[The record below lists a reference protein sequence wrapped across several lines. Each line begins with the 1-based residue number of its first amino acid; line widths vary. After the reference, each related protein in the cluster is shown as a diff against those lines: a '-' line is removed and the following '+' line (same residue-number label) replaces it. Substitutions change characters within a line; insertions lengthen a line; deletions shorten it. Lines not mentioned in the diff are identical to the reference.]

1 MYSTN
6 DWRSYELAHSLFG
19 SSNKPKWEWPNGK
32 NSSAYNKWYYQAH
45 RAYILARA
53 KARAKAWRAL
63 RLLKQGKANAVMGA
77 RHLGYQAGRLVG
89 SVTGETQRADFSRAK
104 TDLELAYKKAV
115 KQYGSDYMKDPNYR
129 KALTKYNEAKDAY
142 NKSLKGMSENAKAS
156 NEARSKAKY
165 RQRQE
170 FINDITG
177 ASAKQ
182 RLNNANA
189 QLDYANRRFN
199 KAANAAKGQ
208 YGPKN
213 SDSSKAYASDLAYL
227 RRSEALQQQA
237 QKAYDR
243 TLMGMADNLQIK
255 IKNIPT
261 TFKNTLNKYL
271 PKKKK

>member
-6 DWRSYELAHSLFG
+6 DWRSYELYHW
-19 SSNKPKWEWPNGK
+19 KWPNGN
-32 NSSAYNKWYYQAH
+32 NSPEYNKWYYQAH

-77 RHLGYQAGRLVG
+77 RRLGYQAGRLVG

-104 TDLELAYKKAV
+104 TDLELAYKRAV
-115 KQYGSDYMKDPNYR
+115 QKYGSDYMKDPNYR
-129 KALTKYNEAKDAY
+129 KALTKYNEAEDTY

-177 ASAKQ
+177 VSAKQ
-182 RLNNANA
+182 RLDNANA

-199 KAANAAKGQ
+199 KTANAAKGP
-208 YGPKN
+208 YGPMN
-213 SDSSKAYASDLAYL
+213 SYSSKAYASDLAYL
-227 RRSEALQQQA
+227 QRSEALQQQA
-237 QKAYDR
+237 KKEYDR
-243 TLMGMADNLQIK
+243 TLRGMADNLQTK
-255 IKNIPT
+255 ITNIP
-261 TFKNTLNKYL
+261 NTLTNTFNKYVGKYL
-271 PKKKK
+271 PKKKQ